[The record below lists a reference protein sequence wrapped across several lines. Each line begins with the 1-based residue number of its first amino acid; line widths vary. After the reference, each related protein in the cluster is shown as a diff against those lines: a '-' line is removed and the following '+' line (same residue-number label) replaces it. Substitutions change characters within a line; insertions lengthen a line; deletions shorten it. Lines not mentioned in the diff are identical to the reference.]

1 MPDDLDD
8 FEIHPPRQYEPELG
22 SIEPPQRRLPPRR
35 SALPMLL
42 AAAFVVAVGVIGL
55 LWRKPWKTKA
65 PAPVAQATPL
75 PSPSPVPPAETR
87 GPLPGLDDSDGFVRD
102 LAAALSAHP
111 ELARWL
117 GQTGLV
123 RTLTAVVAN
132 IASGETPRPE
142 LSFLAP
148 AQRFKAAGRAGRVV
162 ADPASYSGY
171 DLFADGIASI
181 DAEAAAGVYDA
192 TEPLFDTAHREL
204 GYPAAFRPALDR
216 AIRELLAVPVPR
228 PDAELVPHASGF
240 RWADPKLEALTSAQK
255 QLLRTGPRNVRMI
268 QAKLRELQAAL
279 AG

>member
-8 FEIHPPRQYEPELG
+8 FEIHPPREYEPELG
-22 SIEPPQRRLPPRR
+22 SIEPPARRPPPRR
-35 SALPMLL
+35 SALPMML
-42 AAAFVVAVGVIGL
+42 AAAFVVVAGVAGL
-55 LWRKPWKTKA
+55 LWLKPWKSKA
-65 PAPVAQATPL
+65 PAPVARATPV
-75 PSPSPVPPAETR
+75 PTASPAPPTETR

-102 LAAALSAHP
+102 LAATLSAHP

-117 GQTGLV
+117 GQTALV

-132 IASGETPRPE
+132 IANGETPRQE
-142 LSFLAP
+142 LPFLAP
-148 AQRFKAAGRAGRVV
+148 VQRFKAAGLAGRTV

-171 DLFADGIASI
+171 DLFADAIASI

-192 TEPLFDTAHREL
+192 TEPLFDTAYREL
-204 GYPAAFRPALDR
+204 GYPAGFRPALDR

-228 PDAELVPHASGF
+228 ADAELVPHASGF
-240 RWADPKLEALTSAQK
+240 RWADPRLEALTSAQK

-279 AG
+279 AS